1 MKKLLKLLTLIFSL
15 FLFISSVNAAS
26 ATISVNT
33 SASQVIVGN
42 NVNVSVTISSSSAL
56 GSWEYNLNY
65 DKNIF
70 TLVSSDVELHYA
82 GVVQNANTKSV
93 TYRYTFKA
101 KKSGSASF
109 YIDAS
114 SVIGFDESVFS
125 VTNGK
130 RNVKVITY
138 AEYQS
143 SLSNNN
149 NLKSLIVEGNE
160 ITPEFNKDV
169 TEYTVSVNEDVT
181 EIKVTAIAEDNKAKV
196 NGDGSLNVSA
206 GTNSFNIVVV
216 AENGSEK
223 TYKLNVE
230 VIDKNPIDVTIE
242 DKKYTVVKISSLL
255 TKPNSYI
262 EKTITINEMEI
273 PAFYSEITD
282 FTLVGLKDE
291 NSNISL
297 FIYEDGTYLK
307 YIELSFGQLTLYPL
321 NMDEEIKGYE
331 KSTISIGENTIEC
344 LQLDDSNR
352 YRIIKAINVET
363 NEKGLYLFDTKDNS
377 AIKYDDSYIKE
388 LENKNN
394 LLMYSTIAFALSTL
408 LALIIF
414 ISKNSKK
421 CKKNK
426 QEVSNNENKK
436 ISENDHINEIKEI
449 KTENEYYNIIE
460 DKPKKKKKR

>member
-101 KKSGSASF
+101 KKSGLASF

-149 NLKSLIVEGNE
+149 NLKSLIVEGSE

-196 NGDGSLNVSA
+196 NGDGSLSVSA

-230 VIDKNPIDVTIE
+230 VVDKNPIDVTIE

-291 NSNISL
+291 NGNISL

-331 KSTISIGENTIEC
+331 KSTISIGENRVEC

-388 LENKNN
+388 LENKNK

-449 KTENEYYNIIE
+449 KTENEYYNILE

>member
-1 MKKLLKLLTLIFSL
+1 MKKVLKLLTFIFSL

-149 NLKSLIVEGNE
+149 NLKSLTVEGSE
-160 ITPEFNKDV
+160 LTPEFNKDV
-169 TEYTVSVNEDVT
+169 TEYTVSVNADTSGFRYDTTGDANGVCVPSGLSFAAVRIDDGLT
-181 EIKVTAIAEDNKAKV
+181 LWPNMSIEITSVKV
-196 NGDGSLNVSA
+196 NGSEVPLTAKNYTSSDDGVKEVRANIYNSYVPTIPEDAHTADGNVY
-206 GTNSFNIVVV
+206 GQDD
-216 AENGSEK
+216 
-223 TYKLNVE
+223 TYKAQIVDPAAFADGWSTVE
-230 VIDKNPIDVTIE
+230 VTFNVT
-242 DKKYTVVKISSLL
+242 
-255 TKPNSYI
+255 
-262 EKTITINEMEI
+262 
-273 PAFYSEITD
+273 
-282 FTLVGLKDE
+282 
-291 NSNISL
+291 
-297 FIYEDGTYLK
+297 GTQ
-307 YIELSFGQLTLYPL
+307 G
-321 NMDEEIKGYE
+321 
-331 KSTISIGENTIEC
+331 
-344 LQLDDSNR
+344 
-352 YRIIKAINVET
+352 
-363 NEKGLYLFDTKDNS
+363 
-377 AIKYDDSYIKE
+377 
-388 LENKNN
+388 
-394 LLMYSTIAFALSTL
+394 
-408 LALIIF
+408 
-414 ISKNSKK
+414 
-421 CKKNK
+421 
-426 QEVSNNENKK
+426 
-436 ISENDHINEIKEI
+436 
-449 KTENEYYNIIE
+449 
-460 DKPKKKKKR
+460 

>member
-1 MKKLLKLLTLIFSL
+1 MKKILKLLTFIFSL
-15 FLFISSVNAAS
+15 FLFSSSVNAAS

-33 SASQVIVGN
+33 SASQIIVGN

-160 ITPEFNKDV
+160 LNPEFNKDV

-196 NGDGSLNVSA
+196 NGDGTLSVSA

-230 VIDKNPIDVTIE
+230 VIDKNPIDVTIDE
-242 DKKYTVVKISSLL
+242 KKYTVVKISSLL
-255 TKPNSYI
+255 TKPNSYV
-262 EKTITINEMEI
+262 EKSITINEMEI

-291 NSNISL
+291 NGNISL
-297 FIYEDGTYLK
+297 FIYEDGSYLK

-321 NMDEEIKGYE
+321 NMDEEIKGY
-331 KSTISIGENTIEC
+331 KKNTISIGENTIEC
-344 LQLDDSNR
+344 LQLDSSNR

-363 NEKGLYLFDTKDNS
+363 NEKGLYLYDTKDNS

-394 LLMYSTIAFALSTL
+394 LLMYSTIAFALSTI

-414 ISKNSKK
+414 ISKNFKK
-421 CKKNK
+421 HKKNK
-426 QEVSNNENKK
+426 KTVLYNETKNN
-436 ISENDHINEIKEI
+436 INDNNEIKEI
-449 KTENEYYNIIE
+449 KTENEYYNIE
-460 DKPKKKKKR
+460 NKPKKKKK